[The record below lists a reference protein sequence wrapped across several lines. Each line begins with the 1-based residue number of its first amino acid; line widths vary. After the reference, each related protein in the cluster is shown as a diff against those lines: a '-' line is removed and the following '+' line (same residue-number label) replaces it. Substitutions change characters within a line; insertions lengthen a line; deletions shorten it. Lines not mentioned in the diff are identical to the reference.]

1 MLLQSKWGTCWSEV
15 GCWCAGERTERQGG
29 QWQQPLLLCEEEEEG
44 KEEGE
49 EKEEEEELRCFQ
61 VAETWA
67 VVCGQAGGMA
77 QL

>member
-1 MLLQSKWGTCWSEV
+1 MQ
-15 GCWCAGERTERQGG
+15 ERGPRDREGNG
-29 QWQQPLLLCEEEEEG
+29 SSHCCCEEEEEG